1 MTRLQ
6 AAPSRLPGTRHSNS
20 RLSGSTAVW
29 SQSSPRNRSGGSVG
43 SHDFSFWETQPH
55 FSSSWTSRVSGGKG
69 HRLPVE
75 GLGMSA
81 GLGDVA
87 RHRVLIHL
95 HQATGG
101 PGPAALS
108 DVVQDGMD
116 LRVGQP
122 GLLQDGAL
130 ALGEAG
136 LAGAA
141 VDHSDASG
149 LAAVAAEGEISV
161 SSTTSIGASGILAA
175 EVFDGMH
182 AGESGS

>member
-1 MTRLQ
+1 M
-6 AAPSRLPGTRHSNS
+6 G
-20 RLSGSTAVW
+20 
-29 SQSSPRNRSGGSVG
+29 
-43 SHDFSFWETQPH
+43 
-55 FSSSWTSRVSGGKG
+55 
-69 HRLPVE
+69 
-75 GLGMSA
+75 A
-81 GLGDVA
+81 GFGNVA

-141 VDHSDASG
+141 GDHADASG
-149 LAAVAAEGEISV
+149 LAAVAAEGEIPV
-161 SSTTSIGASGILAA
+161 PPTTGIGASGILAA

-182 AGESGS
+182 VGPS